1 MASIKDKWSKV
12 HTKATG
18 SGAWNGGTAASE
30 DEEIRSRWQNNNNTA
45 SYSGTTV
52 MQGDLAR
59 AAAVSRLQ
67 NQQRAQASTG
77 AADQNSPA
85 FDMGLRAG
93 AVERAVRGE
102 TVQLPGTVRDLG
114 ELPAFSKLEDTKN
127 GSNEDKYSA
136 VNRYFAENPT
146 AQKLWNL
153 ERGYNPNQNATAA
166 RKQEAEAIRARM
178 SDDELRA
185 YNDATALYDSYGK
198 GYSVGKRTK
207 DMLEGSFKGALDSM
221 AVFMEG
227 MPAASSEE
235 NKQAQW
241 EMRQAMDNG
250 TVFTQDDDGNLK
262 VSDDYKKALDTFEQ
276 TKDDSPVRTEDF
288 APALKRNR
296 ERAAQVQRGGEGL
309 TGAAAK
315 TYELGA
321 SMAGNAGSMALGL
334 VPGIG
339 QALSL
344 GTLGL
349 QAAGSRADE
358 LSARDIPTREA
369 LARGAVSGGIEVG
382 TEMVPIGEWVP
393 EQVGKWIKRPVKNW
407 IKIVKEGGESVAEN
421 IAKQALG
428 EATEEGTSYVLNY
441 LADLA
446 YKDPE
451 AEFSLAELAD
461 NMVMGAASGGVY
473 GAVGTGINRALG
485 GSANVQ
491 DDPAYRNAPDGVVN
505 EGTVRAAQQETAA
518 PVADTQAAAPVNV
531 AQQAAD
537 QAFVQDLLQQVQD
550 ATAPK
555 GQQIAQNVDEQ
566 NLLQEIAA
574 QRQMVDSGMTA
585 DEAET
590 TYREQAQQLARQAQE
605 EARQRMAE
613 QEAAR
618 QAVQEAP
625 QAAVQQ
631 SSAEN
636 TAQSRVQEV
645 QRIAAETP
653 SYNDAMRQ
661 AFADNYQGGSVDAY
675 TQAMDGMY
683 NAGRTGALTYEQAVD
698 AVGAAGAVVNNQ
710 QALQAAYQ
718 AGAEGVTAPVDPA
731 GAGAVQG
738 SVSYENGLTLENSHM
753 PAEVLGLTAQKL
765 GVDIKVVQNLT
776 DGDGNTVNGH
786 WAAGLSQIALGEN
799 SSNSYQTLMHELT
812 HYMGSYNAEGLA
824 RTRNAVLDFYAR
836 NAGMTAA
843 QEHVFEQYEN
853 AYGNSAVGADEAARD
868 ILSGIMSTEDGV
880 QQFCDYLNDAG
891 MYSTA
896 EKKTILQTVRDMI
909 AKIVEKLR
917 AMIHGG
923 DATQGAAEGRKLAER
938 ADAMG
943 EAASIIDDFIAELDV
958 ARQNAQEK
966 GQGENVQVEQKNA
979 PTEMQSAK
987 KSSLATDVGE
997 RALGEAVA
1005 SKRASAESTTDTVEV
1020 GSRPSDSNIQQE
1032 GENVNT
1038 RYSLDTLSEETKIND
1053 DAAGHTKAEQQRIE
1067 EYKNAVDPDLME
1079 FIQNAREHPNARWMN
1094 YTLGEVS
1101 SETASQVKALTGVDV
1116 TGYTHNIQP
1125 DTIQHI
1131 DKRHGM
1137 NGQADHS
1144 MALDADISRIGWV
1157 LDNYDSIE
1165 LGEGSSKYQNKDRSF
1180 AKTVVYKKAIDGT
1193 MYVVEAV
1200 PDSKAHKMQVATAYI
1215 ENRKT
1220 GAYHQPDTMNRPKA
1234 TAKTDGEL
1242 TPAKN
1247 SIAQTENNVKKRFS
1261 LDVPVE
1267 ETKDLVAVH
1276 NVDEDSL
1283 DRSLDLGSM
1292 PMPSIAVV
1300 KSEQGHTKYGPISLV
1315 FGKDSIDPQAN
1326 SKNRVY
1332 GGDGWTPTKPRV
1344 DYEVN
1349 YDATRKFEKGMSE
1362 LSKQVAGGTFDAQS
1376 ILRKRGVDD
1385 TTSKNINELAKE
1397 LASDDSIRAAYL
1409 ADNGKTLEPVL
1420 KDRVWD
1426 KYGNDSL
1433 QQFTDKVG
1441 VQRLA
1446 EINAE
1451 LDAGTSVN
1459 EALGADADTVR
1470 GIIRDYYAKSQEPIV
1485 QRAAARNSWTA
1496 EQTDA
1501 KRQERLN
1508 RTMENRVTPFTVEDF
1523 VKHAWDMYTDGG
1535 STKGEIDRYETS
1547 AKLRNAVDDTQV
1559 AKWVRGKLEGVL
1571 GKSGV
1576 YNGKDPYMPNGNSRS
1591 FDQLH
1596 YPETLENLVRVMSET
1611 QEERGEG
1618 VWGLTANGLQS
1629 VSTPSYDSIAA
1640 MKKDS
1645 SRLGSAESES
1655 YKAQMQAVDDQIGAV
1670 IGKIQQETKAHSDNP
1685 FEEADIIG
1693 SVIME
1698 AAGKKSAAA
1707 IRNVFA
1713 KEGYSIST
1721 DTAKQL
1727 LMLYSDAAE
1736 LPTEYFEAKPR
1747 RAVGF
1752 NEVKAAIVPDN
1763 TSPAVREKLE
1773 KAGVPV
1779 VEYAAGDEAAR
1790 LKALNDLND
1799 VRFSKNSSAQADSE
1813 ATLQDKLTETQRQ
1826 NKELARKVTKAQ
1838 EQADYWRQETQLT
1851 GGHQVDPKALRQ
1863 AATDFL
1869 SRYES
1874 NYDRATFTEELQRA
1888 FVTIKKDGSNTSE
1901 ALETLTSLARS
1912 ALRESTHVD
1921 TTARDYYAP
1930 VREWLRSTP
1939 ILVQEGSPEY
1949 ADLLAAFGD
1958 GDNGKRNWGNVRKN
1972 TFGRLDLK
1980 LVPNGQS
1987 GNVDTVVQEMS
1998 GNWPNIFDESAA
2010 PSDNV
2015 QRALDVFGASA
2026 IEYHDVYGSDL
2037 DQAAAHAG
2045 QELMDTYLT
2054 MPAKQTRA
2062 DKQLAKLQET
2072 RRTLQAEKKAA
2083 LATQKQAYE
2092 ARVKEL
2098 EAGQSARKA
2107 QLRTKYLE
2115 ATRKAAVANNT
2126 DTAARLTK
2134 QAEGYKAQLAELNS
2148 YNNKALNKKLI
2159 DQQARYEILNQ
2170 RRNDTIL
2177 QTRARDSVQKS
2188 VQQLYRWLSK
2198 PNDAG
2203 HVQTRME
2210 SAVYD
2215 LLTQIDPNTSSD
2227 NTKTAVRWQETM
2239 KDIRSMAQEALAA
2252 DRGEA
2257 DVADYADFDPDLPN
2271 SIKELLDDAGSMSLR
2286 DMNGR
2291 QTQMLADILTSM
2303 KTSIQNANKMLSDGR
2318 AAKVEEVATKSI
2330 REMEG
2335 VKASQL
2341 KTRNE
2346 LVGKMADSRTYDMV
2360 SQLLGLDMMDARRF
2374 FSSLGGTVE
2383 QEVYKPIRD
2392 GFDKRVWKLE
2402 AAQEQFAKIKGD
2414 TDISKWTGSKANK
2427 QTFTLGSGQTVEL
2440 TVGQMMELYN
2450 LSQRPQA
2457 KDHLMQGGISM
2468 MQDGKRSGRLKID
2481 ATDLAN
2487 ITGALTNE
2495 QVRMARAMAGYL
2507 SAADGPA
2514 GWGNEVTQQLYGLD
2528 KFSEGYY
2535 WPIKTDSNY
2544 TRTSDAN
2551 ATDTAGLYAIKNQGF
2566 TKALQRKAN
2575 NPLLI
2580 NDAFDTWCD
2589 HVANMATYNAWAIP
2603 LSDAMKWYNYKV
2615 QDANITLSTKEA
2627 LEGVYGA
2634 KGKKYF
2640 QTLMQ
2645 DINGVSAGA
2654 AQTGYARL
2662 TKSMIRNWK
2671 VAKVGA
2677 NLRVAIQQPTA
2688 YMRAAAVIDPKY
2700 LAGALAY
2707 DVGRLQQGM
2716 DRAESNCGI
2725 AKWKSWGYFETN
2737 IGQTMKSVLTGETDT
2752 LDKVR
2757 EVSTSLAELGDR
2769 VTWGTLWNACEL
2781 EAKDKGMKAGS
2792 QESID
2797 YCARRLSEIVDKT
2810 QVVDSVLHRSQIMR
2824 SKDMLAQM
2832 ATNFFAEPTKTYS
2845 MMAEAAVKM
2854 AHKDKGAKAYMGRVT
2869 ATYLATAFATSAAS
2883 SLIDAWRVSDD
2894 DKDKEFGER
2903 YLNALWDGFVDN
2915 INMINNIP
2923 FFKDIKSI
2931 FDGYDATRT
2940 DMEAATDL
2948 YNALSAWQKLLSGN
2962 GGKTTPYKL
2971 LYKTA
2976 NAFAD
2981 ISGIPTGT
2989 AVREVKS
2996 AYDLVTGMQDPL
3008 HIDEAIANS
3017 NAKMNSRIARGNMD
3031 EAQDLLDD
3039 LAQKKVDS
3047 GKTEKEAKSTMRS
3060 SLTGYWK
3067 PLYVAADDAG
3077 RAEIAAKLLGL
3088 KCFGEVIYSQKDL
3101 DKWVKDSSK

>member
-18 SGAWNGGTAASE
+18 SGAWDGGTAASE
-30 DEEIRSRWQNNNNTA
+30 DEEIRNRWKNNNNTA
-45 SYSGTTV
+45 NFSGTTV

-77 AADQNSPA
+77 TADQNSPT

-93 AVERAVRGE
+93 AVERAVRGQ

-114 ELPAFSKLEDTKN
+114 ELPAFSKLEDVKN
-127 GSNEDKYSA
+127 GSREDRYSA

-166 RKQEAEAIRARM
+166 RKREAEAIRAGM
-178 SDDELRA
+178 SADELRA

-207 DMLEGSFKGALDSM
+207 DMLEGSLKGALDSM

-276 TKDDSPVRTEDF
+276 TKDDSPVLTEDF

-407 IKIVKEGGESVAEN
+407 IKIVQEGGESAAEN

-461 NMVMGAASGGVY
+461 NMVMGAASGAVY

-505 EGTVRAAQQETAA
+505 EGTVTSAKQETAA
-518 PVADTQAAAPVNV
+518 PQAA

-550 ATAPK
+550 ATAPE
-555 GQQIAQNVDEQ
+555 GQQTAQNVDEQ
-566 NLLQEIAA
+566 NLLREIAA

-590 TYREQAQQLARQAQE
+590 TYREQAQQLAQQAQE

-625 QAAVQQ
+625 QAEVQQ
-631 SSAEN
+631 DSAEN

-683 NAGRTGALTYEQAVD
+683 NAGRTGAMTYEQAVD

-738 SVSYENGLTLENSHM
+738 SVSYESGLTLENSHV
-753 PAEVLGLTAQKL
+753 PDEVLGLTAQKL

-799 SSNSYQTLMHELT
+799 SSNGYQTLMHELT

-824 RTRNAVLDFYAR
+824 KTRNAVLDFYAR

-843 QEHVFEQYEN
+843 QEHVFERYEN

-909 AKIVEKLR
+909 TKIVEKLR
-917 AMIHGG
+917 TMIHGG

-966 GQGENVQVEQKNA
+966 GRGENVQVEQKNA

-987 KSSLATDVGE
+987 DVSRATDVGE
-997 RALGEAVA
+997 GALNGNSAATEKVPGVSNNAGALSSADSTASIAETHRSVNGGERNSETGIRYSINTDQDGKTFVEVDEDILDGVDDADIVKTVRDEMKRRYPDGFMRRGWKIELTGKGTREFTSSMDTRKLRYLDAEAFNDKMRTAANLDEIIDVAENLRNELPNHPRKDDIVSFNRSDVRIKVNGKNYTAEVVTGIKSDSKEIFYNIVNMTPTEKEMSA
-1005 SKRASAESTTDTVEV
+1005 SKRASAESTTDTVGV
-1020 GSRPSDSNIQQE
+1020 GRHLSTDNIQQN
-1032 GENVNT
+1032 GENVNA
-1038 RYSLDTLSEETKIND
+1038 LDTKEAPT
-1053 DAAGHTKAEQQRIE
+1053 EQQ
-1067 EYKNAVDPDLME
+1067 L
-1079 FIQNAREHPNARWMN
+1079 AREPSLA
-1094 YTLGEVS
+1094 T
-1101 SETASQVKALTGVDV
+1101 DV
-1116 TGYTHNIQP
+1116 
-1125 DTIQHI
+1125 
-1131 DKRHGM
+1131 
-1137 NGQADHS
+1137 
-1144 MALDADISRIGWV
+1144 
-1157 LDNYDSIE
+1157 
-1165 LGEGSSKYQNKDRSF
+1165 GEG
-1180 AKTVVYKKAIDGT
+1180 AA
-1193 MYVVEAV
+1193 A
-1200 PDSKAHKMQVATAYI
+1200 
-1215 ENRKT
+1215 
-1220 GAYHQPDTMNRPKA
+1220 GAYHQPDTTNRPKA

-1247 SIAQTENNVKKRFS
+1247 SIAQTENNVNTQYSK
-1261 LDVPVE
+1261 DVPVAQMSQEEAYAESERLKE
-1267 ETKDLVAVH
+1267 ETASLREQRKSWENSTAVEEIRTER
-1276 NVDEDSL
+1276 DAL
-1283 DRSLDLGSM
+1283 R
-1292 PMPSIAVV
+1292 
-1300 KSEQGHTKYGPISLV
+1300 KKYGMFSTQLKEWEANTPAWQDYV
-1315 FGKDSIDPQAN
+1315 KQRDAFKQQAIELN
-1326 SKNRVY
+1326 DR
-1332 GGDGWTPTKPRV
+1332 R
-1344 DYEVN
+1344 
-1349 YDATRKFEKGMSE
+1349 DA
-1362 LSKQVAGGTFDAQS
+1362 
-1376 ILRKRGVDD
+1376 VDD
-1385 TTSKNINELAKE
+1385 ALRNI
-1397 LASDDSIRAAYL
+1397 
-1409 ADNGKTLEPVL
+1409 
-1420 KDRVWD
+1420 
-1426 KYGNDSL
+1426 
-1433 QQFTDKVG
+1433 
-1441 VQRLA
+1441 
-1446 EINAE
+1446 
-1451 LDAGTSVN
+1451 
-1459 EALGADADTVR
+1459 GAD
-1470 GIIRDYYAKSQEPIV
+1470 KE
-1485 QRAAARNSWTA
+1485 NTA
-1496 EQTDA
+1496 W
-1501 KRQERLN
+1501 QERLAQQKEYDAHVADSGLDAADY
-1508 RTMENRVTPFTVEDF
+1508 RRQAAVQRYGT
-1523 VKHAWDMYTDGG
+1523 TD
-1535 STKGEIDRYETS
+1535 
-1547 AKLRNAVDDTQV
+1547 
-1559 AKWVRGKLEGVL
+1559 
-1571 GKSGV
+1571 
-1576 YNGKDPYMPNGNSRS
+1576 S
-1591 FDQLH
+1591 F
-1596 YPETLENLVRVMSET
+1596 
-1611 QEERGEG
+1611 
-1618 VWGLTANGLQS
+1618 
-1629 VSTPSYDSIAA
+1629 
-1640 MKKDS
+1640 
-1645 SRLGSAESES
+1645 
-1655 YKAQMQAVDDQIGAV
+1655 
-1670 IGKIQQETKAHSDNP
+1670 
-1685 FEEADIIG
+1685 
-1693 SVIME
+1693 E
-1698 AAGKKSAAA
+1698 AAGYLMPDGKMLDFSDGAADGKRGLDHRNIQDVYGPAELGRNATQTDYLNSFVADGNVRIMAEGPGVDISADMKPTVAQLEKIA
-1707 IRNVFA
+1707 EMADTLGVQSKRFTVD
-1713 KEGYSIST
+1713 IST
-1721 DTAKQL
+1721 ADGKQAATRQYDGRVRADEIVNDIKAFYQNGSL
-1727 LMLYSDAAE
+1727 PEHSELNQFRYSKDG
-1736 LPTEYFEAKPR
+1736 T
-1747 RAVGF
+1747 G
-1752 NEVKAAIVPDN
+1752 
-1763 TSPAVREKLE
+1763 T
-1773 KAGVPV
+1773 
-1779 VEYAAGDEAAR
+1779 
-1790 LKALNDLND
+1790 
-1799 VRFSKNSSAQADSE
+1799 E
-1813 ATLQDKLTETQRQ
+1813 ATLQEKLTETQRQ

-1838 EQADYWRQETQLT
+1838 EHADYWRQETQLT

-1888 FVTIKKDGSNTSE
+1888 FATIKKDGSNTAE

-1912 ALRESTHVD
+1912 ALRESMRVD

-1958 GDNGKRNWGNVRKN
+1958 GDNGKRSWGNVRKN

-1998 GNWPNIFDESAA
+1998 DNWPNIFDESAA

-2037 DQAAAHAG
+2037 DQAAAQAG
-2045 QELMDTYLT
+2045 QELMDAYLT

-2083 LATQKQAYE
+2083 LATQKQTYE

-2107 QLRTKYLE
+2107 QLRAKYLE

-2148 YNNKALNKKLI
+2148 YDNKALNKKLI

-2210 SAVYD
+2210 KAVYD

-2239 KDIRSMAQEALAA
+2239 KDIRSMAQEALDT

-2257 DVADYADFDPDLPN
+2257 DVTDYADFDPDLPAN
-2271 SIKELLDDAGSMSLR
+2271 ITELLEDVGDLKLKG
-2286 DMNGR
+2286 MNGR

-2457 KDHLMQGGISM
+2457 KDHLMQGGISI
-2468 MQDGKRSGRLKID
+2468 MQDGKRSRRLEID

-2528 KFSEGYY
+2528 KFREGYY

-2544 TRTSDAN
+2544 TRTSDAT

-2615 QDANITLSTKEA
+2615 QDANTTLSTKEA

-2707 DVGRLQQGM
+2707 DVGRLRQGM
-2716 DRAESNCGI
+2716 DRAENNCGI

-2737 IGQTMKSVLTGETDT
+2737 IGQTMKSVLTGETDM

-2757 EVSTSLAELGDR
+2757 EKSTQLAEIGDR

-2797 YCARRLSEIVDKT
+2797 YCAQRLSEIVDKT

-2845 MMAEAAVKM
+2845 MMAEAAVKL

-3088 KCFGEVIYSQKDL
+3088 KCFGEVIYTQKDL

>member
-18 SGAWNGGTAASE
+18 SCAWDGGTTASE
-30 DEEIRSRWQNNNNTA
+30 DDEIRNRWQNNNNTA
-45 SYSGTTV
+45 SYSSTTV

-59 AAAVSRLQ
+59 AAAISRLQ
-67 NQQRAQASTG
+67 NQKRSQHATTN
-77 AADQNSPA
+77 QNSPT

-102 TVQLPGTVRDLG
+102 TVQLPGNVKDLG
-114 ELPAFSKLEDTKN
+114 ELPAFSKLEDVRN

-146 AQKLWNL
+146 AQKLWKL
-153 ERGYNPNQNATAA
+153 ERGLNTNQNATAA
-166 RKQEAEAIRARM
+166 RRKEAEAIRAGM
-178 SDDELRA
+178 SADELRA

-198 GYSVGKRTK
+198 GYSAGKRVK
-207 DMLEGSFKGALDSM
+207 DVVAGSLKGAKDSVGVFLDALVQSGDNVDDDLKAWGDREAWRMQARKRMLTDPEGAQQMLQNEPEWDTSAVMTEEGS
-221 AVFMEG
+221 
-227 MPAASSEE
+227 
-235 NKQAQW
+235 
-241 EMRQAMDNG
+241 
-250 TVFTQDDDGNLK
+250 
-262 VSDDYKKALDTFEQ
+262 
-276 TKDDSPVRTEDF
+276 
-288 APALKRNR
+288 PALKRNR
-296 ERAAQVQRGGEGL
+296 EDQAQVQRGLEGMSGVGAKAGEL
-309 TGAAAK
+309 AN
-315 TYELGA
+315 
-321 SMAGNAGSMALGL
+321 SMITNAPGMVLGL
-334 VPGIG
+334 LPGG

-344 GTLGL
+344 SVLGA
-349 QAAGSRADE
+349 QATGGRVDE
-358 LSARDIPTREA
+358 LSAQGVGVDTA
-369 LARGAVSGGIEVG
+369 LNRGVVSGGIEVG
-382 TEMVPIGEWVP
+382 TEVVPIGEIVP
-393 EQVGKWIKRPVKNW
+393 EQISKWVKQPVKNW
-407 IKIVKEGGESVAEN
+407 IRIVQEGGESAAEN

-446 YKDPE
+446 YQDPN

-461 NMVMGAASGGVY
+461 NMAMGAASGGVY

-485 GSANVQ
+485 GSANMQ
-491 DDPAYRNAPDGVVN
+491 EDPVYRSTPDGVVN
-505 EGTVRAAQQETAA
+505 EGTAASAQAETTAPAA
-518 PVADTQAAAPVNV
+518 EAPTAPVN
-531 AQQAAD
+531 AARQAAD
-537 QAFVQDLLQQVQD
+537 QAFVRDLLQQVQD
-550 ATAPK
+550 ETAPE
-555 GQQIAQNVDEQ
+555 GQRAAQNAGEQ
-566 NLLQEIAA
+566 NLLREIAA
-574 QRQMVDSGMTA
+574 QRQMVDGGMTA

-590 TYREQAQQLARQAQE
+590 AYRQQAQQLARQAQE

-613 QEAAR
+613 QETAR
-618 QAVQEAP
+618 QAAQEAP

-631 SSAEN
+631 ENTAN
-636 TAQSRVQEV
+636 TAQSRMQEV
-645 QRIAAETP
+645 QRIAAEAP
-653 SYNDAMRQ
+653 NYNDAMRQ
-661 AFADNYQGGSVDAY
+661 AFTANYQGGSVDAY

-683 NAGRTGALTYEQAVD
+683 NAGRTGAMTYEQAVD
-698 AVGAAGAVVNNQ
+698 AVGAAGAVVNDQ

-718 AGAEGVTAPVDPA
+718 AGAEGVAAPVDPA

-738 SVSYENGLTLENSHM
+738 SVSYENGMTLENSHV
-753 PAEVLGLTAQKL
+753 PADVLGLTAQKL
-765 GVDIKVVQNLT
+765 GVDIKVVQSLT
-776 DGDGNTVNGH
+776 DGDGNAVNGH
-786 WAAGLSQIALGEN
+786 WAAGMSQIALGDN
-799 SSNSYQTLMHELT
+799 SGNGYQTLMHELT
-812 HYMGSYNAEGLA
+812 HYMGSYNAEGWA
-824 RTRNAVLDFYAR
+824 RTREAVLSFYAN

-843 QEHVFEQYEN
+843 QEHVFEQYEG

-880 QQFCDYLNDAG
+880 QQFCKYLTEADS
-891 MYSTA
+891 YTTA
-896 EKKTILQTVRDMI
+896 EKKSILQTMRDMI

-938 ADAMG
+938 ADAMY
-943 EAASIIDDFIAELDV
+943 EATSIIDDFIAELDV
-958 ARQNAQEK
+958 AKKNAKETSR
-966 GQGENVQVEQKNA
+966 GENVQVEQNEGEKKYSYAGVNAEQADTNALEHAQQMEADDADAEDIRRETGWFRGVDGKWRFEIDDSKVTWNRRGDNSAKNSNADYALYQKLTNDFLYGTIDSEGLQKLTELDKVYKNYSTGNKVGDYLDAPELYKQYPQLKDVSLTFKEMGNVLGQRTANGLVLNEKYKNANMSEQAKATLLHEIQHWIQNKENFAAGASPEYWQNQLDNGERIETKQYKNDLGTTWELGDKYDELGIDIKPYAEKYLAGWTDEEIMRACEDAEKHGIDADDLSRYAAALWGLRNDAPASTAPVDLYRNTAGEIEARDVEARRNYTEEQRRNTKPNIGDENTVFARKYARELSIDMDADGKPFVEVDENLLDGVEQKAWAKTVMDTLKKRFPDGFMRDGWRIELTREGRKEFTSSRDTQVMAWARPQMYADKMRMAANLDEIVSVANEIRNEMPKHARTDGILSFNRSGVQVRVGNTDYTADVVTGIKPGSREIFYNITNLQETQIKKA

-997 RALGEAVA
+997 GA
-1005 SKRASAESTTDTVEV
+1005 S
-1020 GSRPSDSNIQQE
+1020 
-1032 GENVNT
+1032 
-1038 RYSLDTLSEETKIND
+1038 
-1053 DAAGHTKAEQQRIE
+1053 
-1067 EYKNAVDPDLME
+1067 YKN
-1079 FIQNAREHPNARWMN
+1079 N
-1094 YTLGEVS
+1094 
-1101 SETASQVKALTGVDV
+1101 
-1116 TGYTHNIQP
+1116 
-1125 DTIQHI
+1125 
-1131 DKRHGM
+1131 
-1137 NGQADHS
+1137 
-1144 MALDADISRIGWV
+1144 
-1157 LDNYDSIE
+1157 
-1165 LGEGSSKYQNKDRSF
+1165 
-1180 AKTVVYKKAIDGT
+1180 
-1193 MYVVEAV
+1193 
-1200 PDSKAHKMQVATAYI
+1200 
-1215 ENRKT
+1215 
-1220 GAYHQPDTMNRPKA
+1220 
-1234 TAKTDGEL
+1234 
-1242 TPAKN
+1242 
-1247 SIAQTENNVKKRFS
+1247 IAQTENNVNTKPAAQMSQEEAYAESERLKEETAS
-1261 LDVPVE
+1261 LREQRKSWENSTAVE
-1267 ETKDLVAVH
+1267 EIRTERDALRK
-1276 NVDEDSL
+1276 
-1283 DRSLDLGSM
+1283 
-1292 PMPSIAVV
+1292 
-1300 KSEQGHTKYGPISLV
+1300 KYGMFSTQL
-1315 FGKDSIDPQAN
+1315 KEWEANTQA
-1326 SKNRVY
+1326 
-1332 GGDGWTPTKPRV
+1332 WQ
-1344 DYEVN
+1344 DYVQQR
-1349 YDATRKFEKGMSE
+1349 DAFKKQALE
-1362 LSKQVAGGTFDAQS
+1362 L
-1376 ILRKRGVDD
+1376 
-1385 TTSKNINELAKE
+1385 N
-1397 LASDDSIRAAYL
+1397 
-1409 ADNGKTLEPVL
+1409 
-1420 KDRVWD
+1420 DR
-1426 KYGNDSL
+1426 
-1433 QQFTDKVG
+1433 
-1441 VQRLA
+1441 
-1446 EINAE
+1446 
-1451 LDAGTSVN
+1451 
-1459 EALGADADTVR
+1459 
-1470 GIIRDYYAKSQEPIV
+1470 RD
-1485 QRAAARNSWTA
+1485 
-1496 EQTDA
+1496 
-1501 KRQERLN
+1501 
-1508 RTMENRVTPFTVEDF
+1508 
-1523 VKHAWDMYTDGG
+1523 
-1535 STKGEIDRYETS
+1535 
-1547 AKLRNAVDDTQV
+1547 AVDDVLRSMEADKENTAWQEKLTQQKAYDAQV
-1559 AKWVRGKLEGVL
+1559 AD
-1571 GKSGV
+1571 SGLSAADYRRQAAV
-1576 YNGKDPYMPNGNSRS
+1576 KAYGTTNS
-1591 FDQLH
+1591 F
-1596 YPETLENLVRVMSET
+1596 
-1611 QEERGEG
+1611 
-1618 VWGLTANGLQS
+1618 
-1629 VSTPSYDSIAA
+1629 
-1640 MKKDS
+1640 
-1645 SRLGSAESES
+1645 
-1655 YKAQMQAVDDQIGAV
+1655 
-1670 IGKIQQETKAHSDNP
+1670 
-1685 FEEADIIG
+1685 
-1693 SVIME
+1693 E
-1698 AAGKKSAAA
+1698 AAGYLMPDGKMLDFSDGAADGKRGLDH
-1707 IRNVFA
+1707 RNIQDVY
-1713 KEGYSIST
+1713 GP
-1721 DTAKQL
+1721 
-1727 LMLYSDAAE
+1727 AE
-1736 LPTEYFEAKPR
+1736 LGRNATQTDYLNSFVTDGNVRIMAEGPGVDISADVKPT
-1747 RAVGF
+1747 
-1752 NEVKAAIVPDN
+1752 AAQ
-1763 TSPAVREKLE
+1763 LE
-1773 KAGVPV
+1773 KIAEMADTLGVQNKRFTV
-1779 VEYAAGDEAAR
+1779 DLRTADGKQAATRQYEGRVRGDEIVNDI
-1790 LKALNDLND
+1790 KAFYQDGTLPERSELNQF
-1799 VRFSKNSSAQADSE
+1799 RYSKDGTTDSAT
-1813 ATLQDKLTETQRQ
+1813 TLQERLTETQRQ
-1826 NKELARKVTKAQ
+1826 NRELARKVTKAQ

-1888 FVTIKKDGSNTSE
+1888 FATIKKDGSNTAE

-1912 ALRESTHVD
+1912 ALRESVRVD

-1958 GDNGKRNWGNVRKN
+1958 GDNGKRSWGNVRKN

-2037 DQAAAHAG
+2037 DQASAQAG
-2045 QELMDTYLT
+2045 QELMDAYLT

-2083 LATQKQAYE
+2083 LAAQKQAYD

-2107 QLRTKYLE
+2107 QLRAKYLE
-2115 ATRKAAVANNT
+2115 ATRKAANANNT
-2126 DTAARLTK
+2126 EVAARLTK

-2148 YNNKALNKKLI
+2148 YDNKALNKKLI
-2159 DQQARYEILNQ
+2159 DQKARYEILNQ

-2203 HVQTRME
+2203 RVQTRME
-2210 SAVYD
+2210 KAVYD
-2215 LLTQIDPNTSSD
+2215 LLTQIDPNTSHD
-2227 NTKTAVRWQETM
+2227 NTKTAARWQETM

-2318 AAKVEEVATKSI
+2318 AAEVEEVAAKSI

-2360 SQLLGLDMMDARRF
+2360 SQLLGLDMMDSRRF

-2414 TDISKWTGSKANK
+2414 TDISKWTGSKAEK
-2427 QTFTLGSGQTVEL
+2427 HTFKLGNGTTIEL

-2457 KDHLMQGGISM
+2457 KDHLMQGGISI
-2468 MQDGKRSGRLKID
+2468 MQDGKRSGRVKID
-2481 ATDLAN
+2481 PTDLAN

-2514 GWGNEVTQQLYGLD
+2514 GWGNEVTQHLYGLD
-2528 KFSEGYY
+2528 KFREGYY

-2615 QDANITLSTKEA
+2615 QDANTTLSTKEA

-2752 LDKVR
+2752 MDKVR

-2797 YCARRLSEIVDKT
+2797 YCAQRLSEIVDKT

-2845 MMAEAAVKM
+2845 MMAEAAVKL
-2854 AHKDKGAKAYMGRVT
+2854 AHNEKGAKEYMGRVT

-2894 DKDKEFGER
+2894 DKDKDFGER
-2903 YLNALWDGFVDN
+2903 YLSALWDGFVDN

-2923 FFKDIKSI
+2923 FFKDVKSI

-2989 AVREVKS
+2989 AVREMKS
-2996 AYDLVTGMQDPL
+2996 AYDLLTGMQDPL
-3008 HIDEAIANS
+3008 HVDEAIANS
-3017 NAKMNSRIARGNMD
+3017 NAKMNSRIARGKMD

-3039 LAQKKVDS
+3039 LAQTKVDG

-3060 SLTGYWK
+3060 SLTSYWK

-3077 RAEIAAKLLGL
+3077 RAEIAAKLLAL
-3088 KCFGEVIYSQKDL
+3088 KCFGEVIYTQKDL